1 MEPLLGKTL
10 AELQTIAIEA
20 GLPRFVGKQLCEWIY
35 RKRVTSFEQMTNI
48 SLKARQ
54 ALQERYVIGRT
65 EPTAEAVSKDGTRK
79 YLFPASVSKLG
90 LPTDA
95 NVSASDGEER
105 RHTSPSCRP
114 AASDATVLPNAVE
127 CVYLPEDDRATLCVS
142 TQAGCK
148 MGCKF
153 CMTGTL
159 GFHGNLTADAILAQ
173 ILHFL
178 SPFTFNLSPLTN
190 LVLMGEG
197 EPMDNIDNV
206 LRALNVLTSDWGLG
220 WSPKR
225 ITVSTVGFLQKPS
238 ATVNGQPA
246 LQRFLEE
253 TDCHLAISLHNPNP
267 EERAAIMPAE
277 RLTPISHVL
286 DLVRQYDWSKQRRL
300 SFEYICWAG
309 VNDDIAHAKQLLR
322 LVSGLPCRVNLIRF
336 HQSTNSPQDVQALKS
351 TNSPK
356 DVFPASGVP
365 TTNRQ
370 WGASSDEQRMVAFRD
385 YLSAH
390 GVTCTIRKSRGEDIL
405 AACGMLVN
413 ALQK

>member
-79 YLFPASVSKLG
+79 YLFPIQAEMPDNRSNDSEKRTL
-90 LPTDA
+90 
-95 NVSASDGEER
+95 
-105 RHTSPSCRP
+105 
-114 AASDATVLPNAVE
+114 NAQCSTLNAQHSTLNYIE
-127 CVYLPEDDRATLCVS
+127 CVYLPEDDRVTLCVS

-173 ILHFL
+173 ILHF
-178 SPFTFNLSPLTN
+178 PDLTN

-197 EPMDNIDNV
+197 EPMDNIDHV
-206 LRALNVLTSDWGLG
+206 LRALNVLTSDWGLA

-225 ITVSTVGFLQKPS
+225 ITVSTVGLLQKPS
-238 ATVNGQPA
+238 AVSNQQSA

-336 HQSTNSPQDVQALKS
+336 HQTSDTQA
-351 TNSPK
+351 SPK
-356 DVFPASGVP
+356 DSNHQTLKQAQKGSNLQTLKQAQRAQTSYQSQPLFPA
-365 TTNRQ
+365 
-370 WGASSDEQRMVAFRD
+370 SDEQRMVAFRD

-390 GVTCTIRKSRGEDIL
+390 GVTCTIRRSRGEDIL